1 MAHSPAQAHYTDWS
15 PAFDVD
21 TSLSAP
27 TRRRIFD
34 RLEEEGSLVSSGHFP
49 EPGFG
54 RLVRS
59 GGRRRWQPE

>member
-1 MAHSPAQAHYTDWS
+1 MAEYRKTVGNVEIVSMT
-15 PAFDVD
+15 
-21 TSLSAP
+21 
-27 TRRRIFD
+27 
-34 RLEEEGSLVSSGHFP
+34 EKGSLVNAGHFP